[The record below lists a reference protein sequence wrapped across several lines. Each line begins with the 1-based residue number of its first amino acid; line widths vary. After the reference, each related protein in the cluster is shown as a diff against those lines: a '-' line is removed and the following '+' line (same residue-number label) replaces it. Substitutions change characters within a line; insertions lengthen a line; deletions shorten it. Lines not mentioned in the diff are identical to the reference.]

1 MTKDNRFIPPHPSS
15 PPHLHREHAWSLT
28 TYTHMHSL
36 YSSHGALTGLT
47 FLDGIEYLD
56 NPGPEYLNLSASML
70 PADCEYQVLSKEEL
84 PEGVKWGC
92 RYRTW
97 CVNPMVYLQFLL
109 RRFVHRGGKLL
120 KRELR
125 HPLEAFSLQT
135 VSDASVGAVVNA
147 SGYGLPADPA
157 VYPIRGQT
165 VLVASSVPYTITRQ
179 HSDPMKWT
187 FCIPRGLESGTI
199 IGGTKE
205 PHDWESNPR
214 PETRAELLS
223 RMKETYAKIVPEG
236 KDGVTVLRDIVGR
249 RWAREGGPRV
259 EGEVL
264 QEGRFVMHAYGLG
277 GRGYE
282 VSWGVAEE
290 VVRGVKGFLERG
302 VKL

>member
-1 MTKDNRFIPPHPSS
+1 MR
-15 PPHLHREHAWSLT
+15 
-28 TYTHMHSL
+28 SL